1 MPGGRP
7 LEMPPPRPPSMWAR
21 SARRSAALWRDW
33 ERPLRTT
40 GRWRGSPESA
50 YLAVRQLSTTTLPK
64 PRSRADR
71 QTPASPGGDQS
82 TVKYSG
88 GWAEAVYPNGST
100 PAPND
105 VGSDGRSDSVADDI
119 SGHGRRRSA
128 HDTQHQLNGHSN
140 GAEHADGPRRVVRM
154 LDPGLDAE
162 QQHRSEWEPPPL
174 LNVHGQRVQR
184 ILTNGANPEG
194 VGWAEAKRLF
204 LGTTADGRGYEQMSA
219 AEKLQ
224 WEQEST
230 ELQPQPVP

>member
-64 PRSRADR
+64 PRSRADG

-128 HDTQHQLNGHSN
+128 HDTQQHWRQGSQAAASLLSSFMTTLLVIK
-140 GAEHADGPRRVVRM
+140 A
-154 LDPGLDAE
+154 
-162 QQHRSEWEPPPL
+162 QQHWRRCSHAAASLISILITTL
-174 LNVHGQRVQR
+174 LVPRAQQHWQR
-184 ILTNGANPEG
+184 
-194 VGWAEAKRLF
+194 W
-204 LGTTADGRGYEQMSA
+204 
-219 AEKLQ
+219 
-224 WEQEST
+224 
-230 ELQPQPVP
+230 